1 MPVVEDDLPNASA
14 PQPNVVRIAE
24 PEYQSVTVDSRYEPS
39 ASLLINVEGSSWIAN
54 YFSQILGQDN
64 TVSGQQ
70 PSLDPVYQQYRLI
83 KDFELKVTTALTSS
97 QDPDSNTMKLTGA
110 ANVYPFLIPNVG
122 DMFIADVGDGREGIF
137 RVTETE
143 RRSIFKDTCY
153 SVQYDLVAIAD
164 KTRSDD
170 LYSKVQQD
178 FVFVKDF
185 LQHGQNPMLK
195 PADFEVAK
203 RLETRFHEL
212 AELYFTSYVSREYR
226 TLVLP
231 QQDQPTYDHFL
242 AKVLP
247 KLFSTWDATELR
259 NMRVMNLDDDQAMR
273 SITIWDALVE
283 KNPRRLKQASKQTKL
298 VSARLFTRDPML
310 EGIFWSGLRYVVYP
324 VDPTQTVNLDPLRMD
339 KIGMTIQELQ
349 EYEQPAPE
357 LVNALTTVRT
367 LADLI
372 GDPTLDELPYGDSP
386 MIRPVLGDGYYVL
399 SQNFYD
405 RITLNQSKLEM
416 AVWDYLND
424 KPVDRAL
431 LLAFCETF
439 HSWGTL
445 ERFYYMPIVL
455 LLIKSSIRSL

>member
-1 MPVVEDDLPNASA
+1 MPVVEDDLPSADA
-14 PQPNVVRIAE
+14 PQPAVVRIAE
-24 PEYQSVTVDSRYEPS
+24 EEFHSVVVDSRYQPS

-54 YFSQILGQDN
+54 YFSQILGRDN
-64 TVSGQQ
+64 GLSGQQ
-70 PSLDPVYQQYRLI
+70 PSLDPLYQQYRLI
-83 KDFELKVTTALTSS
+83 KDFELKVTTPLTSS
-97 QDPDSNTMKLTGA
+97 QDSDSNAMKLTGA

-137 RVTETE
+137 RITEVE

-153 SVQYDLVAIAD
+153 AVQFDLVSIAD
-164 KTRSDD
+164 KQRTDD
-170 LYSKVQQD
+170 LYEKVQQE
-178 FVFVKDF
+178 FVFVRDF

-203 RLETRFHEL
+203 RLEARFHEL
-212 AELYFTSYVSREYR
+212 AELYFTNYVSREFR

-231 QQDQPTYDHFL
+231 KQDQPTYDHFL
-242 AKVLP
+242 TRFLP
-247 KLFSTWDATELR
+247 KVFSTWDATELR
-259 NMRVMNLDDDQAMR
+259 QMRVMNLDDDQVMR
-273 SITIWDALVE
+273 SHTLWDALLE
-283 KNPRRLKQASKQTKL
+283 KNPRVLKQSAKQMKL

-324 VDPTQTVNLDPLRMD
+324 VDPPYTVNLSSLRID
-339 KIGMTIQELQ
+339 KIGQTIQELQ
-349 EYEQPAPE
+349 EFEQPAPE
-357 LVNALTTVRT
+357 LVNPLPNITS

-372 GDPTLDELPYGDSP
+372 GDATLDELPYGDAP
-386 MIRPVLGDGYYVL
+386 MIRPVLGDDYYVL

-405 RITLNQSKLEM
+405 RVSLEQSKLEK

-424 KPVDRAL
+424 KPVDRTL

-445 ERFYYMPIVL
+445 EQFYYLPIVL
-455 LLIKSSIRSL
+455 LLIKASIRSL